1 MNTPRNWNV
10 AENNEDMIQINAMQ
24 SGNPTLT
31 NTTFSRF
38 GFERAVGEEMT
49 IQGVVFKT
57 LILLLIALL
66 AASWTWMT
74 FSQGHTGLVTG
85 AFWVGLIG
93 GFALALVTT
102 FKMAWSPVT
111 APLYAAFEGLF
122 LGGISAGLEAAFP
135 GIAVQ
140 TIGLTIATMFGM
152 FAAYQTGIVQV
163 TDKLKSTI
171 ILATFGIAIFYL
183 ISMILS
189 LFGIGIP
196 LVFGNGCVGIGF
208 SVLVVGVAAF
218 NLLID
223 FDFIANGIARRSPKY
238 MEWYSG
244 FALLVTLV
252 WLYLEILRLL
262 AKLRPR

>member
-1 MNTPRNWNV
+1 
-10 AENNEDMIQINAMQ
+10 MIQIKTMQ

-31 NTTFSRF
+31 NNTFSRF
-38 GFERAVGEEMT
+38 GFERTVGEEMT
-49 IQGVVFKT
+49 IEGVAFKT
-57 LILLLIALL
+57 FILLLIAL
-66 AASWTWMT
+66 ATASWTWMT
-74 FSQGHTGLVTG
+74 FSQGHIGLVTG
-85 AFWVGLIG
+85 AFWLGLIG

-122 LGGISAGLEAAFP
+122 LGSISVAFS
-135 GIAVQ
+135 GVAVQ
-140 TIGLTIATMFGM
+140 AIGLTIATMFAM

-163 TDKLKSTI
+163 TNKLRSTI
-171 ILATFGIAIFYL
+171 VLATFGIAIFYL

-189 LFGIGIP
+189 LFGTGIP
-196 LVFGNGCVGIGF
+196 LVFENGWIGIGF

-223 FDFIANGIARRSPKY
+223 FDFIANGVARRSPKY

-262 AKLRPR
+262 AKLRSR